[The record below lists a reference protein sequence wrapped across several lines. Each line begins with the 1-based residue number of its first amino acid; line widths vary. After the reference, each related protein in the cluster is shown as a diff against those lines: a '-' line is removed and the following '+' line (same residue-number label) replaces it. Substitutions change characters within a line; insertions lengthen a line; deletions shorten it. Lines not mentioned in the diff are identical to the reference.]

1 MGDVAHKARF
11 DSFFWTEYIQEV
23 IAMSERKSKALVP
36 EISAPEGDVGAHA
49 DHDANKPTPMSPE
62 AFNALADALFEAM
75 LKNLNYNVK
84 NGVDTP

>member
-1 MGDVAHKARF
+1 
-11 DSFFWTEYIQEV
+11 
-23 IAMSERKSKALVP
+23 MSQRKSKTLVP
-36 EISAPEGDVGAHA
+36 ENVVSTAEPATPA

-62 AFNALADALFEAM
+62 AFNALADALFQAM